1 MTYYSRGIKISKS
14 LYHRDL
20 WLFEKDGKWWA
31 VNSTDALME
40 KLHPKD
46 NELIVSNAQPH
57 RTEDEK
63 TH

>member
-46 NELIVSNAQPH
+46 KN
-57 RTEDEK
+57 
-63 TH
+63 